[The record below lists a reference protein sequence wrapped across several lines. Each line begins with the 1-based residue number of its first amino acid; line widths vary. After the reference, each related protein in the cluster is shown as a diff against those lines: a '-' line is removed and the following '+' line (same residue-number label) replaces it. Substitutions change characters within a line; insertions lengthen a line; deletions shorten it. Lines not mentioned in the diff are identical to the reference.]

1 MADYFTGDLSEVPGW
16 GFGPTDNPAR
26 ADFGEGQGFVDTGS
40 FDTSG
45 GGSGNL
51 LGLSGGDF
59 TKAAGAFKDLGAA
72 TKSDPGRP
80 TQQQYGQSQLDTQGG
95 VWQEAQNWPV
105 QNLDILL
112 SALTGTPYPT
122 TTQGYAPQQQPTSNV
137 GGQILGGLGT
147 AAGIGAN
154 VFKMFGI

>member
-80 TQQQYGQSQLDTQGG
+80 TQQQLQAAAQAARGQ
-95 VWQEAQNWPV
+95 A
-105 QNLDILL
+105 
-112 SALTGTPYPT
+112 
-122 TTQGYAPQQQPTSNV
+122 
-137 GGQILGGLGT
+137 GGL
-147 AAGIGAN
+147 AALLQLLAARANTFTQAAHQGA
-154 VFKMFGI
+154 VPPPTRPGGGLLGL

>member
-80 TQQQYGQSQLDTQGG
+80 TQQQLQAAAQAARGQ
-95 VWQEAQNWPV
+95 A
-105 QNLDILL
+105 
-112 SALTGTPYPT
+112 
-122 TTQGYAPQQQPTSNV
+122 
-137 GGQILGGLGT
+137 GGL
-147 AAGIGAN
+147 AALLQLLAARANTFTQAAHQGA
-154 VFKMFGI
+154 VPPPTRPGGGLLGM